1 MPAFSF
7 HRPRFLRFGRSR
19 STANACDDAAALSCP
34 RPGSPEQVA
43 PSVARLMVA
52 GNPLVSTESLNRAP
66 VDFGGR
72 PSPASRSATPTIPI
86 HSSRDSVTIQLVPP
100 TDDTQSAQAQ
110 QYLAPP
116 PSPHGLATPSQ
127 QSGPSET
134 TIPPAGPDSSHLRQ
148 QNGMFGDAHNF
159 SMMASTL
166 VDSNKGNS
174 KDLL

>member
-19 STANACDDAAALSCP
+19 STVDACDDTGDSSAGLDLSHLEP
-34 RPGSPEQVA
+34 
-43 PSVARLMVA
+43 
-52 GNPLVSTESLNRAP
+52 SLNTAS
-66 VDFGGR
+66 VDFSGR
-72 PSPASRSATPTIPI
+72 TSSASRSVTPTVPI
-86 HSSRDSVTIQLVPP
+86 LTSRDSVTIQLAPP
-100 TDDTQSAQAQ
+100 SDDTHSAQAQ
-110 QYLAPP
+110 QCLAPP
-116 PSPHGLATPSQ
+116 PSSHGLATSSQ

-159 SMMASTL
+159 SMTASTF

-174 KDLL
+174 KDLF